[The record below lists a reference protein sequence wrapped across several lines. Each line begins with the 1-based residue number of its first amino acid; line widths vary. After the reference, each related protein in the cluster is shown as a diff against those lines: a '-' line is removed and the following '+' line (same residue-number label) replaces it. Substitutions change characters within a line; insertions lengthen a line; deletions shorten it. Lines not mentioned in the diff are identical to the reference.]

1 MRINSLCI
9 LLISSFVAMASLVRA
24 QQPQNYKSPDDF
36 FHVRITPAGK
46 ICPEARLAIL
56 NRAGAVLYRKD
67 FSSSGCEHGYVIV
80 RGEWS
85 PDSKFFVFNVEST
98 GGHQPGHLPVYF
110 YSRRENKLYRLEDF
124 IGYIVARDFTLKAP
138 HIVGTE
144 KQEGPGRDEGIPIK
158 VNLRQIVR
166 QGHRRRRA

>member
-24 QQPQNYKSPDDF
+24 EQPQNYKSPDDF

-124 IGYIVARDFTLKAP
+124 IGYIVSRGFSFKTP
-138 HIVGTE
+138 HIIGTA
-144 KQEGPGRDEGIPIK
+144 KKKRPRRDERIPIK
-158 VNLRQIVR
+158 INFCPIVSQR
-166 QGHRRRRA
+166 HPRRR